1 MKEKLTNNLN
11 LKIIAVLFAAGL
23 WMISMN
29 INDPYQSKDYS
40 VVVQLQN
47 VSAMTSTGKYVEV
60 VNDSDEI
67 TVKVRGSRSV
77 MDNFSSSNIL
87 ATADLSKMDENNR
100 VPISVSAIKTSGSK
114 IESIRAIDSHVEVR
128 VENIRKMQKNLE
140 VVTKNLPSNGY
151 ILGEVSTEQ
160 NALRISGPES
170 AVALVEK
177 AVVNFDL
184 QNATDDVSMILPI
197 ELYDVEGHRITDSR
211 LTTSINE
218 VQCVATV
225 LATKEIPF
233 AVTTKGTPKQGYEF
247 TGEIVCE
254 PQKVLVAA
262 KSQVLRRMNRFAI
275 AEAIDLQGVEE
286 SVTTTLDVREYLPEN
301 VILADQNFDGNVQ
314 VTAMVDEIFT
324 EEVKI
329 SGEQIQIVNVPDKVS
344 GTIKDL
350 QEEITV
356 SLIGFVSEKDDF
368 NKDDVKA
375 KVDILSY
382 MNSNNLIKLKPGT
395 YEMDVRFDLPAG
407 VRIEE
412 EIKVEVKISEK

>member
-23 WMISMN
+23 WMISIN

-47 VSAMTSTGKYVEV
+47 VSAMTSMGKYVEV
-60 VNDSDEI
+60 VNNSDEI

-77 MDNFSSSNIL
+77 MDSFSSSNIL
-87 ATADLSKMDENNR
+87 ATADLSKIDENNR

-114 IESIRAIDSHVEVR
+114 IESIRSTDTHLEVQ
-128 VENIRKMQKNLE
+128 VENIRKIQKNLE
-140 VVTKNLPSNGY
+140 VVTKNVPGDGY
-151 ILGEVSTEQ
+151 ILGKVSTEQ

-170 AVALVEK
+170 AVVLVDK

-197 ELYDVEGHRITDSR
+197 ELYDVEGNRITDSR

-233 AVTTKGTPKQGYEF
+233 AVTTKGTPERGYGF
-247 TGEIVCE
+247 TGEIICE

-262 KSQVLRRMNRFAI
+262 KPQVLRRMNRFEI
-275 AEAIDLQGVEE
+275 EEAVDLQGVNE
-286 SVTTTLDVREYLPEN
+286 SVVATIDAREYLPDD
-301 VILADQNFDGNVQ
+301 VVLADQNFDGKVQ
-314 VTAMVDEIFT
+314 VTAVVDEIFT

-329 SGEQIQIVNVPDKVS
+329 TGEQIQIVNVPDRIS

-350 QEEITV
+350 EEEITV
-356 SLIGFVSEKDDF
+356 TLIGFVSEKDDF
-368 NKDDVKA
+368 DEKDIKA
-375 KVDILSY
+375 KVDVLSY
-382 MNSNNLIKLKPGT
+382 MNNNNLMELKPGT
-395 YEMDVRFDLPAG
+395 YEMDIRFDLPEG
-407 VRIEE
+407 MWTED
-412 EIKVEVKISEK
+412 EVQVQLKISEK